1 MRNQKMRR
9 DPTIICFS
17 RQEGKN
23 VEGRKGEVQATSTLR
38 AWDPPPA
45 LLVVRAVVTMGNT
58 SGLLLWPP
66 IAALNLYRKDKFLYV
81 KDSSG
86 AWLSPHRSTWEG
98 KRPFLAVRLRS
109 VGSGLDVGWRWITV
123 DMIFALFNSWMMV
136 NDWRSGWR

>member
-1 MRNQKMRR
+1 MRNQEMRR
-9 DPTIICFS
+9 APSLFVFS

-66 IAALNLYRKDKFLYV
+66 IAALNLYKKDKVLYI

-86 AWLSPHRSTWEG
+86 AWLSPHRSTWAG

-109 VGSGLDVGWRWITV
+109 VGCWLEMDNG
-123 DMIFALFNSWMMV
+123 
-136 NDWRSGWR
+136 